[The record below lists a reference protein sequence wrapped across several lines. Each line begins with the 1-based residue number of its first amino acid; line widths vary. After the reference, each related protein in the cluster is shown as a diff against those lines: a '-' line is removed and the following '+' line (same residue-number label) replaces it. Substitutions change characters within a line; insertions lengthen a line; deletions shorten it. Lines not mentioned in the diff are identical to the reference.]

1 MSESQMDPKLADA
14 IRACKEIE
22 ELLLLVEE
30 FRGRIHP
37 MNSHPGYTRLPDN
50 TQGRLVQLSAQAH
63 TVTEDLDRL
72 YMQEL
77 EKVKQVSGEV
87 ARA

>member
-1 MSESQMDPKLADA
+1 MDTMSESQTDPTLADA
-14 IRACKEIE
+14 LRAAGEIE
-22 ELLLLVEE
+22 DLLMLVEE

-72 YMQEL
+72 YMQAVERAKGL
-77 EKVKQVSGEV
+77 ENV
-87 ARA
+87 